1 MSQPTPF
8 NLTVGTPALPPQVV
22 TRMGLQP
29 GLVVEP
35 FRNVQTRRPVQTV
48 ISPVII
54 PPQRQRTSILPPEVQ
69 TVPPVLI
76 GTLSFDTNGVM
87 LTDPA
92 SIWTLAQ
99 QNPRWSQFQQQIQSL
114 DGTTASQEGRV
125 HVFQNLGRYQEG
137 LLYIYAQRDVD
148 GVVTSLHLYPGP
160 LTQ

>member
-1 MSQPTPF
+1 MTTPF

-22 TRMGLQP
+22 TPMGLQP
-29 GLVVEP
+29 GLVAEQ
-35 FRNVQTRRPVQTV
+35 FRNVRTRRPVHTV

-54 PPQRQRTSILPPEVQ
+54 PPQRQRVSVPPPEVQ
-69 TVPPVLI
+69 VAPPILV

-99 QNPRWSQFQQQIQSL
+99 QNPDWSQFQQQIQSL
-114 DGTTASQEGRV
+114 EGTTASQGGRV
-125 HVFQNLGRYQEG
+125 HLFSDLGRYSEG

-148 GVVTSLHLYPGP
+148 GVITSLHLYPGP
-160 LTQ
+160 LV